1 MVSGMGVSPPHLR
14 DDTAQG
20 VAVSVDAGDDA
31 VVSVLTVR
39 GSWDAPLRYHTSVTL
54 RRCFTEHPDGLIVDL
69 AGLLDPHSE
78 SASTWVTAQHVAA
91 GLEPPV
97 HFALCVPPD
106 LPLADR
112 MQALGAGRFLPVYA
126 KVRQARV
133 ALAGRIP
140 GTERVAV
147 TLLPD
152 PDAPSVARNLVGDAC
167 LQWGLGHL
175 LYSSRLVMSELV
187 TNAVEHARTEI
198 RVVVTRRGAGLH
210 LSVGDGDPVLPQM
223 IRLTRP
229 RPDVPLDV
237 RGRGLR
243 TVHETATLWG
253 AMLAENGKVVWA
265 TIRARDEDPDRSSR

>member
-1 MVSGMGVSPPHLR
+1 MVCGMGVSPPYLR
-14 DDTAQG
+14 DHTEHDVT
-20 VAVSVDAGDDA
+20 VSVDAADDA
-31 VVSVLTVR
+31 AVSLLTVC
-39 GSWDAPLRYHTSVTL
+39 GPWDARLRSRASVTL

-69 AGLLDPHSE
+69 SGLLDPHSE
-78 SASTWVTAQHVAA
+78 SASIWTTAQHVAA

-140 GTERVAV
+140 GAEQVSV
-147 TLLPD
+147 TLAPD
-152 PDAPSVARNLVGDAC
+152 PDAPSVARNLIGDAC
-167 LQWGLGHL
+167 LQWGLAPL
-175 LYSSRLVMSELV
+175 LHPSRLVMSELV
-187 TNAVEHARTEI
+187 TNAVEHAGTEI

-210 LSVGDGDPVLPQM
+210 LAVGDGDPRPPRM

-229 RPDVPLDV
+229 RPDLPLDE

-243 TVHETATLWG
+243 TVHGTAALWG
-253 AMLAENGKVVWA
+253 SVPTEGGKVVWA
-265 TIRARDEDPDRSSR
+265 TIRVTEPPPSTP